1 MDFKLAKPTWKQLPV
16 IALGTATAIVTA
28 ALAVT
33 LLNQPQ
39 TVNVLV
45 AKQNLSEGTVLSQD
59 ALTTITLPK
68 RALPELYL
76 QTFKPQLTLN
86 HSVHAGELIPKHA
99 LTDQPN
105 QLIPIRLNN
114 LPQTP
119 VAIQVG
125 DRVDVWATLNSSAE
139 NTAPEPVCFEAIV
152 TAIETKTDL
161 AQTRSSV
168 ELRIKSEYLESTL
181 AVIDSNYKIALILHE
196 TYR

>member
-1 MDFKLAKPTWKQLPV
+1 MDFKLAKPTWKQFPV
-16 IALGTATAIVTA
+16 IALGTATAAVTA
-28 ALAVT
+28 ALVVT

-45 AKQNLSEGTVLSQD
+45 PKQNLAEGTVLTQD
-59 ALTTITLPK
+59 ALTTIALPK
-68 RALPELYL
+68 RAVSDQYL
-76 QTFKPQLTLN
+76 QTFKPKLTLN

-99 LTDQPN
+99 LTNQPN

-114 LPQTP
+114 LSQTP
-119 VAIQVG
+119 QAIQVG
-125 DRVDVWATLNSSAE
+125 DRVDIWAALNSSTEAQ
-139 NTAPEPVCFEAIV
+139 APEPVCFEAIV

>member
-1 MDFKLAKPTWKQLPV
+1 MDFKLSKPTWKQVPV
-16 IALGTATAIVTA
+16 IALGTATAVLTA
-28 ALAVT
+28 ALAAT

-45 AKQNLSEGTVLSQD
+45 PTQDLAEGTVLAQNS
-59 ALTTITLPK
+59 LTTIALPK
-68 RALPELYL
+68 RTVSDLYL
-76 QTFKPQLTLN
+76 QTLKPNLTLN
-86 HSVHAGELIPKHA
+86 HSVRAGELIPKHA
-99 LTDQPN
+99 LTNQPN

-119 VAIQVG
+119 LAIQVG
-125 DRVDVWATLNSSAE
+125 DLVDVWATLNSSTEAQ
-139 NTAPEPVCFEAIV
+139 APEPVCFEAIV
-152 TAIETKTDL
+152 TAMETKTDL

-181 AVIDSNYKIALILHE
+181 AVIDSNYKITLILHE